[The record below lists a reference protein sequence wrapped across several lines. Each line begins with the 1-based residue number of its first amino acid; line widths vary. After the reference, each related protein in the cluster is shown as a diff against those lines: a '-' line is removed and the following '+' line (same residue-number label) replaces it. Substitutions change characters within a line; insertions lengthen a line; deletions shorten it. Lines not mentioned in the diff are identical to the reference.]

1 MSRFSAG
8 IAEIV
13 LIVADVP
20 RSAAFYEE
28 VVGLEPLSRTGDEWA
43 WFLTGEPGT
52 QQRLAVHKGSLLHEE
67 HSPHPEG
74 HRFGNIHFALDVP
87 RNRFE
92 AAVEHV
98 RGKGV
103 DVYGPEDFD
112 WMKATAYYF
121 YDPESSR
128 ASVKPSGSRGP
139 RSVDCGGVLEIG
151 LAGSVPGLRGRLQP
165 GGSSAVRSPHSSGG
179 KSGTCQSGSDP

>member
-87 RNRFE
+87 RDRFE

-103 DVYGPEDFD
+103 DVYGPEDFE

-121 YDPESSR
+121 YDPDGNLLEFWSREPEES
-128 ASVKPSGSRGP
+128 
-139 RSVDCGGVLEIG
+139 
-151 LAGSVPGLRGRLQP
+151 
-165 GGSSAVRSPHSSGG
+165 
-179 KSGTCQSGSDP
+179 